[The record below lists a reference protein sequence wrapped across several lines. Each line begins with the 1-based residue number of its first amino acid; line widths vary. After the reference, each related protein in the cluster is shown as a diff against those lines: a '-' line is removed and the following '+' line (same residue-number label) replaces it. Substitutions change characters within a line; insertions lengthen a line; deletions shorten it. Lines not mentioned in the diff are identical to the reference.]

1 MNGESR
7 NSCWGRQPSC
17 GGHQCPTQVLFGKMY
32 AKTKELGPVEGVS
45 QGCPLDQP
53 LVMPVLYAQ

>member
-1 MNGESR
+1 MANPGI
-7 NSCWGRQPSC
+7 PV
-17 GGHQCPTQVLFGKMY
+17 GGANPVVGGTNVRHRCFWQNVCE
-32 AKTKELGPVEGVS
+32 TKELGPVEGVS